1 MLIVGCLSLSC
12 SHIDDI
18 NDIDAFCLRRIESLN
33 TGCFSPRSQIN
44 IIKRSY
50 ANLKMIQDAL
60 MVKNREFLTR
70 RVMALELQALHS
82 LGTAREREKK
92 DTGQNPSPETNL
104 YTHDTT

>member
-1 MLIVGCLSLSC
+1 
-12 SHIDDI
+12 
-18 NDIDAFCLRRIESLN
+18 
-33 TGCFSPRSQIN
+33 
-44 IIKRSY
+44 
-50 ANLKMIQDAL
+50 MIQDAL

-104 YTHDTT
+104 YSHDTTWPCACHLLCFLLWLARGAESDHIFRGVDRMHMMTHDQTNSEGIQLI